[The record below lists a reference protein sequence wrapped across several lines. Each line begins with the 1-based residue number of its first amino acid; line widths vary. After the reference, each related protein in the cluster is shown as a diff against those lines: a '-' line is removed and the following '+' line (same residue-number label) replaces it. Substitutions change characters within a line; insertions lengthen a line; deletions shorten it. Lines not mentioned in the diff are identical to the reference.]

1 MKMMEEFKKFA
12 LKGNMI
18 DLAVYPE
25 SDTKEFETE
34 ILPLLIEKGIEL
46 KYAKSEKDI
55 IKWTT

>member
-1 MKMMEEFKKFA
+1 MTKS
-12 LKGNMI
+12 GNII

-55 IKWTT
+55 IK